1 MKTIS
6 QWFATGLWNKYR
18 NGSKQLETSLAS
30 WHCPDVQAGSQRA
43 FLVGR
48 VIDQLEHHQTNRQGH
63 VWQSCVPG
71 IYTRSTSQH
80 INTFTLV
87 INYNPAVCE
96 TQKSFLSS
104 RCKLFTA
111 ELLKSVTY
119 KRWKISLKI
128 IGLLASL
135 WIKGLNKY
143 PELAKIA
150 LKIYSSSPVYIA
162 FARMVFLLWVLSNQN
177 LKHFR

>member
-1 MKTIS
+1 M
-6 QWFATGLWNKYR
+6 
-18 NGSKQLETSLAS
+18 
-30 WHCPDVQAGSQRA
+30 
-43 FLVGR
+43 
-48 VIDQLEHHQTNRQGH
+48 
-63 VWQSCVPG
+63 
-71 IYTRSTSQH
+71 
-80 INTFTLV
+80 

-104 RCKLFTA
+104 RCKLFTT

-119 KRWKISLKI
+119 KRWMISLKI

-162 FARMVFLLWVLSNQN
+162 FGANGFSTMSIIKSKPKTL
-177 LKHFR
+177 